1 MYFTEHYTESEKQDA
16 RLDPE
21 WLQAYRSFTLV
32 IAWMTG
38 SSGSLLLSSI
48 MKEYY
53 TACRLALET
62 LKIQISVSD
71 KCVSLLH
78 HSKVAEF

>member
-32 IAWMTG
+32 IAWLAG
-38 SSGSLLLSSI
+38 SCSSLPLPSI
-48 MKEYY
+48 TSEYHRAY
-53 TACRLALET
+53 
-62 LKIQISVSD
+62 
-71 KCVSLLH
+71 H
-78 HSKVAEF
+78 